1 MQHGRPECTRSSR
14 CELGS
19 VRRHATGASNPFESF
34 WSNWIDQAK
43 AEPSGPWEVKKAD
56 ETGNLCD
63 SDCAD
68 CRTAHGLEVESNR
81 LENTD
86 KAPDAV

>member
-1 MQHGRPECTRSSR
+1 MQWKQVILLNASG
-14 CELGS
+14 
-19 VRRHATGASNPFESF
+19 ATG
-34 WSNWIDQAK
+34 IDQTN
-43 AEPSGPWEVKKAD
+43 AEPSGPWEVKQAD